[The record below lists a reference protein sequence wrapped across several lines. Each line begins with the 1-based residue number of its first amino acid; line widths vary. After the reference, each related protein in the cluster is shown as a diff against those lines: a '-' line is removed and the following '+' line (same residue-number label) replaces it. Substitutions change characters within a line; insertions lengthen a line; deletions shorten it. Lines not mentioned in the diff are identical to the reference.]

1 MVCIRVE
8 IVVWCVEE
16 VVCRE
21 EAVVCREDEVVCREE
36 IVVCREDKWCVV
48 RLVLARIRTRH
59 LALCR

>member
-1 MVCIRVE
+1 MVC
-8 IVVWCVEE
+8 CVEE

-21 EAVVCREDEVVCREE
+21 EAVVCREEDVVCREE
-36 IVVCREDKWCVV
+36 ILVCREDKWCVV